1 MKELK
6 ANEIFQ
12 TTSDKIAL
20 QTLTTPAELV
30 YSVDGTTW
38 TGWKDQITE
47 NNVVISNIPIG
58 LYMRLSADCII
69 TD

>member
-1 MKELK
+1 MKNLEP
-6 ANEIFQ
+6 NEIFQ

-20 QTLTTPAELV
+20 QTLTTPVELF

-38 TGWKDQITE
+38 TIWKDKITDY
-47 NNVVISNIPIG
+47 NVVITNIPIG
-58 LYMRLSADCII
+58 LYLRLSDPCVI